1 VSVRSGA
8 KFSMPGMMDTIL
20 NLGLNAET
28 IKGLTRLSGDERFA
42 LDSYRRFI
50 QLFGKV
56 VLDAPEEEFEEALSG
71 ARQKAGV
78 ATDAE
83 LSAQTLQDL
92 VRRFRK
98 IVERVSP
105 DGTFPDDPWTQLRMA
120 VEAVFRSWNSR
131 RAIAYREFEKIPHDL
146 GTACTVMAMVFGN
159 LGWDSATGVAFTR
172 SPETGVK
179 ELYGDYLPNAQGED
193 VVAGVR
199 TPKQIDKGMAEE
211 FPEVYEQLSEI
222 ANRLEQHYRDMQDIE
237 FTIEKNRLY
246 FLQTRS
252 AKRTIFAAVKAAVD
266 MADEGLITKDEA
278 VLRVPAADFAQL
290 YLPRFDESAKAQANG
305 RLLGKGINASPGA
318 ATGKVAFTVDS
329 AIAMAERGE
338 RVVLVRPETAA
349 DDMPGILKA
358 VGVLT
363 SRGGRTSHAAV
374 VTRGLGKPA
383 VVGCEGILVDPHAGE
398 LRANGHVVREGE
410 ELSLD
415 GFTGEVFLGR
425 LPTVVPNVDGNR
437 ELSKLLSWVDEAR
450 RLRVRANAD
459 TPLDAEAA
467 IHNGAE
473 GIGLCR
479 TEHMFFAEERLPYVR
494 QMLNNA
500 QASVQ
505 LRQRVT
511 DARELAKEDSSEAA
525 QQQLRQAEALLA
537 ESPEWQAYQD
547 ALEHLLGYQREDF
560 TGILRVMQGK
570 PVVIRLLDAP
580 LHEFL
585 EPYERVLEEVAA
597 LRATEPGSPELA
609 QREQDLA
616 AIARLREVNPMLGH
630 RGCRLG
636 ITFPEVYEMQVRAI
650 AEAACK
656 LRKDG
661 IDAHPEIMI
670 PLVADVAELRELN
683 PTLKYVVA
691 QVANN
696 EGVELEIRFGT
707 MIEVPRA
714 ALTANEIAQE
724 AAFFSFGS
732 NDLTQMTFGF
742 SRDDAEEKFLSYYVQ
757 TKLLPISPFNTLD
770 ERGVG
775 RLIELSA
782 KEGRAVKPD
791 LELGI
796 CGEHGGDPESVRFCH
811 RVGLDYVSA
820 SPHRIPI
827 ARLAAAQAAV
837 GDSTRRDV

>member
-1 VSVRSGA
+1 
-8 KFSMPGMMDTIL
+8 
-20 NLGLNAET
+20 
-28 IKGLTRLSGDERFA
+28 
-42 LDSYRRFI
+42 
-50 QLFGKV
+50 
-56 VLDAPEEEFEEALSG
+56 
-71 ARQKAGV
+71 
-78 ATDAE
+78 
-83 LSAQTLQDL
+83 
-92 VRRFRK
+92 
-98 IVERVSP
+98 
-105 DGTFPDDPWTQLRMA
+105 
-120 VEAVFRSWNSR
+120 
-131 RAIAYREFEKIPHDL
+131 
-146 GTACTVMAMVFGN
+146 
-159 LGWDSATGVAFTR
+159 
-172 SPETGVK
+172 
-179 ELYGDYLPNAQGED
+179 
-193 VVAGVR
+193 
-199 TPKQIDKGMAEE
+199 
-211 FPEVYEQLSEI
+211 
-222 ANRLEQHYRDMQDIE
+222 
-237 FTIEKNRLY
+237 
-246 FLQTRS
+246 
-252 AKRTIFAAVKAAVD
+252 
-266 MADEGLITKDEA
+266 
-278 VLRVPAADFAQL
+278 
-290 YLPRFDESAKAQANG
+290 
-305 RLLGKGINASPGA
+305 
-318 ATGKVAFTVDS
+318 
-329 AIAMAERGE
+329 
-338 RVVLVRPETAA
+338 
-349 DDMPGILKA
+349 
-358 VGVLT
+358 
-363 SRGGRTSHAAV
+363 
-374 VTRGLGKPA
+374 
-383 VVGCEGILVDPHAGE
+383 
-398 LRANGHVVREGE
+398 
-410 ELSLD
+410 
-415 GFTGEVFLGR
+415 
-425 LPTVVPNVDGNR
+425 
-437 ELSKLLSWVDEAR
+437 
-450 RLRVRANAD
+450 
-459 TPLDAEAA
+459 
-467 IHNGAE
+467 
-473 GIGLCR
+473 
-479 TEHMFFAEERLPYVR
+479 
-494 QMLNNA
+494 
-500 QASVQ
+500 
-505 LRQRVT
+505 
-511 DARELAKEDSSEAA
+511 
-525 QQQLRQAEALLA
+525 
-537 ESPEWQAYQD
+537 
-547 ALEHLLGYQREDF
+547 F

-661 IDAHPEIMI
+661 IDAHQEIMI

-683 PTLKYVVA
+683 PPLKSVVA
-691 QVANN
+691 QVANK
-696 EGVELEIRFGT
+696 EGVEREIRFGT